1 TVARETAYRNNQS
14 LTASI
19 ENNIARTFEGYDLS
33 VQALIANFQ
42 RANVSTLRPELRQLL
57 LFDRFA
63 FTPHLASISVLDTHG
78 DVVADSR
85 TTAPHFDNRGT
96 REYFKAHLNS
106 DQAGLYISRP
116 FMARSVDS
124 PVVTLSRRLS
134 NPDGTF
140 AGIVAASLKLSY
152 FNE

>member
-1 TVARETAYRNNQS
+1 MTYLATNSGAERRTGPSPVRQLVAFVSLVSVGLVALGAYLIVDSRTVARETAYRNNQS

-63 FTPHLASISVLDTHG
+63 FTP
-78 DVVADSR
+78 
-85 TTAPHFDNRGT
+85 
-96 REYFKAHLNS
+96 
-106 DQAGLYISRP
+106 
-116 FMARSVDS
+116 
-124 PVVTLSRRLS
+124 
-134 NPDGTF
+134 
-140 AGIVAASLKLSY
+140 
-152 FNE
+152 